1 MTLNKG
7 HLPANRYEYWWRAR
21 EGGKE
26 NQNMRKE
33 QTIQHFLKRELKKK
47 IGIRN

>member
-7 HLPANRYEYWWRAR
+7 HLLANRYEYWWRER

-26 NQNMRKE
+26 NQNMTKE